1 MTVGVGGST
10 PAQALERLR
19 NMMDG
24 AQPIGL
30 ASYRARI
37 AAAQAW
43 MGEHGIAA
51 AYLHAG
57 SNLRYFSGVQ
67 WHPSERLVGAL
78 LPAEGALEYLAPA
91 FEEGTVRDFQVVD
104 GAIHTWE
111 EHQDPYR
118 LLLDRLEA
126 LGVGERSTVALCPS
140 LPFGMFERLRQLAP
154 GRNFVS
160 AAPLIDQGRM
170 RKSAEELALMQRAK
184 DMTLEVQKA
193 AASILREGIS
203 TTEVAEFIHQA
214 HRKVG
219 APGSTFCIVLFG
231 AASAFPHGVKHAQ
244 VLKDGDMVLIDTGC
258 QVHGYQSDI
267 TRSYVFGTPSARQR
281 EFWGMERDAQL
292 AAFEA
297 ARLGQPC
304 EAVDAAAR
312 RSLEANGL
320 GPDYR
325 LPGLP
330 HRTGHGIGM
339 DVHEGPYLVRGDR
352 TPLDVGMCFS
362 NEPMICVP
370 GEFGIR
376 LEDHFYMTEE
386 GPRWFTQPS
395 PSIVHRRSLRPRR
408 LSRPNDNAARG
419 KARARASRVR
429 RSDQSSFT
437 REKSRA
443 DIGLMR

>member
-1 MTVGVGGST
+1 MSNTRRHAACLAFGLCLITLAVNL
-10 PAQALERLR
+10 QAPLYTAYAELS
-19 NMMDG
+19 G
-24 AQPIGL
+24 YG
-30 ASYRARI
+30 
-37 AAAQAW
+37 AAATAS
-43 MGEHGIAA
+43 A
-51 AYLHAG
+51 
-57 SNLRYFSGVQ
+57 FSGYVLGVL
-67 WHPSERLVGAL
+67 PVLLVLGGLSDRIGRKPPIVVAL
-78 LPAEGALEYLAPA
+78 LLSMVATLVMALWP
-91 FEEGTVRDFQVVD
+91 
-104 GAIHTWE
+104 
-111 EHQDPYR
+111 
-118 LLLDRLEA
+118 RLEA

-140 LPFGMFERLRQLAP
+140 LPFGMFERLRQQAP

-376 LEDHFYMTEE
+376 LEDHFYMTKE

-395 PSIVHRRSLRPRR
+395 PSIDDP
-408 LSRPNDNAARG
+408 
-419 KARARASRVR
+419 
-429 RSDQSSFT
+429 F
-437 REKSRA
+437 
-443 DIGLMR
+443 GLGG